1 MLLRKGKM
9 KTLTLS
15 VVFGAIYTAIAIAIT
30 SAVSEGVLG
39 GDDKLALF
47 LIGFGAG
54 VFTARKLEW
63 ID

>member
-1 MLLRKGKM
+1 M
-9 KTLTLS
+9 KTLALAIVSGT
-15 VVFGAIYTAIAIAIT
+15 IYTAIAIAIT

-47 LIGFGAG
+47 LIGFGLG
-54 VFTARKLEW
+54 IFTAKRFEW